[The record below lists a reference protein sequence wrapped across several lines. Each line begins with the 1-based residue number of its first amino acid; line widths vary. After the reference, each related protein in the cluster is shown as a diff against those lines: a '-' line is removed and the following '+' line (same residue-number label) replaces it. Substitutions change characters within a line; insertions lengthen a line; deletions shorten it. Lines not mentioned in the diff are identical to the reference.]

1 MVALLRALGPDE
13 ERSTGRVLEHLTY
26 ALTRPCRALEIVT
39 GTNLLCYRHALF
51 TSRSQ
56 HDAKR
61 VGSAET
67 HAKGMAQVHKTTTH
81 LLGSDR
87 PLVGLPQLLND
98 PGVPPKI
105 LLATDQDD
113 RKPGAKVHHFG
124 NPLLVRGA
132 VRIARVCYQGARRT
146 FSCTLSS
153 ESGESTAKQMRMTWE
168 SG

>member
-13 ERSTGRVLEHLTY
+13 ERSTRRVLEHLTY

-39 GTNLLCYRHALF
+39 GTDLLCYRHALF

-61 VGSAET
+61 VGSTET
-67 HAKGMAQVHKTTTH
+67 HAKGMARVHKTTTH

-98 PGVPPKI
+98 PGVPPEI
-105 LLATDQDD
+105 LLAADQDN
-113 RKPGAKVHHFG
+113 RKPGAKVHHLR
-124 NPLLVRGA
+124 NPLLAREA
-132 VRIARVCYQGARRT
+132 VRIARVCYQGVRRT